1 MEPILSLVPR
11 VEALASPNLSKRAT
25 PKAPRLC
32 TYIESTLDNERQNH
46 PKPMR
51 AVYNTPHEAFCIA
64 LFLTNCV
71 VNCQIP
77 TRQNQSVQKRLLS
90 LCMSAQPLPIGTFGM
105 GKDYAKITLL
115 LLKPLFLLVKFDFKV
130 RFNIH

>member
-1 MEPILSLVPR
+1 
-11 VEALASPNLSKRAT
+11 
-25 PKAPRLC
+25 
-32 TYIESTLDNERQNH
+32 
-46 PKPMR
+46 MR
-51 AVYNTPHEAFCIA
+51 AVYNTPHEAFCIT

-90 LCMSAQPLPIGTFGM
+90 LCMSAQPLPIGAFGM

>member
-1 MEPILSLVPR
+1 MSLVSR

-25 PKAPRLC
+25 PKAPRMC
-32 TYIESTLDNERQNH
+32 TYIESTLDIEQWNRS
-46 PKPMR
+46 KPIR

-77 TRQNQSVQKRLLS
+77 TRQNQSVQKRLISYVCLS
-90 LCMSAQPLPIGTFGM
+90 NLCQLRLSILDADVQRYNI
-105 GKDYAKITLL
+105 
-115 LLKPLFLLVKFDFKV
+115 FLLYDSKSQKTN
-130 RFNIH
+130 RFAR

>member
-1 MEPILSLVPR
+1 MYN
-11 VEALASPNLSKRAT
+11 ADTT

-77 TRQNQSVQKRLLS
+77 TRQNQSVQKRLLPYVCLTN
-90 LCMSAQPLPIGTFGM
+90 LCPSGFRYGYRRYEGNTF
-105 GKDYAKITLL
+105 TL
-115 LLKPLFLLVKFDFKV
+115 KTTLFGW
-130 RFNIH
+130 